1 MSRHYNIRIEGR
13 VQGVF
18 FRVSTQKEAIR
29 LGLKG
34 FVRNEYDGSV
44 YVEVEGDQA
53 KIDQLITWIGLG
65 GPPRGEVHNYEVE
78 EGELVGFE
86 AFDIR

>member
-1 MSRHYNIRIEGR
+1 MIPHYNIKVEGR

-34 FVRNEYDGSV
+34 FIRNEHDGSV
-44 YVEVEGDQA
+44 YIEVEGKQE
-53 KIDQLITWIGLG
+53 KIDQLLTWVGLG
-65 GPPRGEVHNYEVE
+65 GPPRGEVHNYDCQ
-78 EGELVGFE
+78 EGPYQNFRSFE
-86 AFDIR
+86 IR

>member
-1 MSRHYNIRIEGR
+1 MDPHYNIRIEGR

-18 FRVSTQKEAIR
+18 FRVSAQKEAIR

-44 YVEVEGDQA
+44 YIEVEGNQS
-53 KIDQLITWIGLG
+53 KIDQLLTWIGLG
-65 GPPRGEVHNYEVE
+65 GPPRGEVHNYDVTQAPF
-78 EGELVGFE
+78 VGFE
-86 AFDIR
+86 SFKIK

>member
-1 MSRHYNIRIEGR
+1 MIPHYNVKVEGR

-18 FRVSTQKEAIR
+18 FRVSTQKEAVR

-44 YVEVEGDQA
+44 YIEVEGNQE
-53 KIDQLITWIGLG
+53 KIDRLLTWIGLG
-65 GPPRGEVHNYEVE
+65 GPPQGEVHNYDCD
-78 EGELVGFE
+78 EGDFRNFRSFE
-86 AFDIR
+86 IR

>member
-1 MSRHYNIRIEGR
+1 MPHYNIKIEGR

-18 FRVSTQKEAIR
+18 FRVSTQQEATR

-44 YVEVEGDQA
+44 YVEVEGDQEQ
-53 KIDQLITWIGLG
+53 IDQLLAWIDRG
-65 GPPRGEVHNYEVE
+65 GPPRGEVDNCEVTE
-78 EGELVGFE
+78 AEMVGFRSFE
-86 AFDIR
+86 IK

>member
-1 MSRHYNIRIEGR
+1 MPHFNIKVEGR

-44 YVEVEGDQA
+44 YLEVEGRQEE
-53 KIDQLITWIGLG
+53 IDQLLSWIGKG
-65 GPPRGEVHNYEVE
+65 GPPRGEVHNYETT
-78 EGELVGFE
+78 EGEVVGFKFFE
-86 AFDIR
+86 IN